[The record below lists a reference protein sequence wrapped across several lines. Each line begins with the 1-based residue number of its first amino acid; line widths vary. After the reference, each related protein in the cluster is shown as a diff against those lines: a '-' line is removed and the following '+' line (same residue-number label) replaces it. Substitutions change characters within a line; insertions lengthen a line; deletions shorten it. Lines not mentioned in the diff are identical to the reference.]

1 MYSVSRRPSVA
12 EKSEC
17 VGGNASS
24 AKCVAQRSGEGG
36 ASKLLRSGCATR
48 LGLVD
53 RSCKDTI
60 VSAVNSSETI
70 VKPRTDSASM
80 ALLPKKRERVAV
92 RPDRGFIR

>member
-12 EKSEC
+12 AKSEC
-17 VGGNASS
+17 VGKNASS
-24 AKCVAQRSGEGG
+24 ANCLAQKSGEGG
-36 ASKLLRSGCATR
+36 PSKLLRSGCATR

-60 VSAVNSSETI
+60 VSADNSSETI

-80 ALLPKKRERVAV
+80 ALLPKKKERVAI
-92 RPDRGFIR
+92 RADRGFIR